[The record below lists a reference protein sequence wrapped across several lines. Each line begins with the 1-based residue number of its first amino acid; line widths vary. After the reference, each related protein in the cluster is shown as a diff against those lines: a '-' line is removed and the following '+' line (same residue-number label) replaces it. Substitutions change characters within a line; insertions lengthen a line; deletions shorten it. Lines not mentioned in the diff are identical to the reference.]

1 VPEDLTQ
8 LILARLEPE
17 GTGKRYFVY
26 GSNLVGFGSEV
37 SAKGKAGY
45 FA

>member
-8 LILARLEPE
+8 LILARFELE

-26 GSNLVGFGSEV
+26 GSNLVGLGSEV
-37 SAKGKAGY
+37 SAKGKASY
-45 FA
+45 SA